1 MRTNIL
7 IGLLVLCCV
16 LVAVGPAAAVDSE
29 VLYPDDSTSLALR
42 IGSGLYAFVFF
53 DDAGDFDIFIHPID
67 SFAELLFV
75 SLASTFTGWA
85 FWLDFEGFS
94 GGFEVYG
101 VYRCPVADF
110 IGCTVSPLRVGSL
123 FL

>member
-1 MRTNIL
+1 MRTSLLAIL
-7 IGLLVLCCV
+7 IVTFGILIS
-16 LVAVGPAAAVDSE
+16 VGPAAAVDSS
-29 VLYPDDSTSLALR
+29 VLYPDDSSSLALR

-75 SLASTFTGWA
+75 TLASTFTGWA

-94 GGFEVYG
+94 GGLEVYG

-110 IGCTVSPLRVGSL
+110 VGCTVSPVRVGS
-123 FL
+123 FLL